1 MPPVHEPPPARA
13 ALVRLIVRF
22 RRQERRMVAAL
33 AAAQAS
39 LAEAQTAAVWALDE
53 SPMVRATLQCRCD
66 ALQRSSDDLAVD
78 LSHLRLALAGAREE
92 LARHAAAPAA
102 TLATAG

>member
-1 MPPVHEPPPARA
+1 MPPAHEPPPPRA
-13 ALVRLIVRF
+13 ALARLIVRF

-33 AAAQAS
+33 AAAQAE

-66 ALQRSSDDLAVD
+66 ALQRSCDDLAVD

-92 LARHAAAPAA
+92 LARHGVRTRPP
-102 TLATAG
+102 LATAS

>member
-1 MPPVHEPPPARA
+1 MLEPPPTRA
-13 ALVRLIVRF
+13 ALVRLIARF

-33 AAAQAS
+33 AAAQAA
-39 LAEAQTAAVWALDE
+39 LTEAQTAAVWALDE

-66 ALQRSSDDLAVD
+66 ALQRSSDDHAVD

-92 LARHAAAPAA
+92 LARHAEVPAA
-102 TLATAG
+102 TLATAS

>member
-33 AAAQAS
+33 AAAQAA

-92 LARHAAAPAA
+92 LARHDVIPTA